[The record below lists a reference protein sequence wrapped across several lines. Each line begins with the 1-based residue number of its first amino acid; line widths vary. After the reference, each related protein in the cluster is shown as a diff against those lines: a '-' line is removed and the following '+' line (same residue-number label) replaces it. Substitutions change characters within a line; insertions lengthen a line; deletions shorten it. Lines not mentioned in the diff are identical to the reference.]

1 MAFVRNL
8 AGPLL
13 SRRSRRSHT
22 SAASRA
28 SSASSAPPSIAPAQT
43 GGRSARGPLAY
54 PAALAGIDFA
64 RLTADL
70 DGTFRRH
77 GARTQ
82 PAPADLTLHH
92 ARSGFA
98 SIATFVLESDLIA
111 RAVVS
116 HVRVAPFF
124 TGVAITV
131 HPHATIDAPLLVADL
146 MVLPPGSSRAFLD
159 ACGPAIGRA
168 GFATRFLEPLAAI
181 VDGAT
186 GVGKTTVPAW
196 IAPLSGGNG
205 ARLRASRGAGE
216 KLARVVTRYV
226 DRYLAALATAPRAVD
241 PAANL
246 ASVRTV
252 RDVMRAHGPAQKHLS
267 RAFGETFTSSYMRLV
282 WRDDAASV

>member
-8 AGPLL
+8 AAPLL
-13 SRRSRRSHT
+13 SRG
-22 SAASRA
+22 SRA
-28 SSASSAPPSIAPAQT
+28 SRTSPPSPAPPSTPPGSPARART
-43 GGRSARGPLAY
+43 IGGSTRGPLSY

-82 PAPADLTLHH
+82 PAPADLALHH

-98 SIATFVLESDLIA
+98 SIATFVLESDFIA

-124 TGVAITV
+124 TGIAITV

-186 GVGKTTVPAW
+186 GVQKTTVPAW

-226 DRYLAALATAPRAVD
+226 DRYLEALATAPRALD
-241 PAANL
+241 PAANA

-282 WRDDAASV
+282 WRDDATSI